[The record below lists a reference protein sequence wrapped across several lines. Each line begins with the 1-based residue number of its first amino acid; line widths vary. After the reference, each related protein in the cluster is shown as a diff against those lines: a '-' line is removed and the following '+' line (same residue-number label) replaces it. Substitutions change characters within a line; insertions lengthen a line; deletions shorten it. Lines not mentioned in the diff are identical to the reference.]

1 MGSIDKVIAIITSIA
16 NALDIKQK
24 MEITVVVDIALMVIR
39 IIISIII
46 TITENRH
53 RKTELFPPLQK
64 VKIYECD
71 KNYFQ

>member
-24 MEITVVVDIALMVIR
+24 MEIIVEVDIALMDIR

-53 RKTELFPPLQK
+53 RKMELFPRLQK
-64 VKIYECD
+64 VKIYERD
-71 KNYFQ
+71 KNNFL